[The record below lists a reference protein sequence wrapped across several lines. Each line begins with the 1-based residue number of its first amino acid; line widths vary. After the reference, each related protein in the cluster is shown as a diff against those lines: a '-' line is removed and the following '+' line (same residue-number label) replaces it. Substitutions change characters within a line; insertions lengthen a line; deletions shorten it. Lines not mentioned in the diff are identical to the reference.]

1 MAAIFQHG
9 SRKLN
14 LTSAVAALKNLGFG
28 KTAAYAAL
36 TPDGKFSAWLRFEPD
51 GIITWRDR

>member
-1 MAAIFQHG
+1 MAAIFGHG

-14 LTSAVAALKNLGFG
+14 LGSAVTELKHLGFG

-36 TPDGKFSAWLRFEPD
+36 SPDGRFSAWLHYAPD
-51 GIITWRDR
+51 GIITWKI